1 MNKLSKFKI
10 IEEAFLLI
18 DKNGWEDFSLEKL
31 ALINNYKIEDLKN
44 FIKNKNS
51 ILVEFSKMIDQKVE
65 KNIDFQDFQNSN
77 IKDNIF
83 ELVMT
88 RFDVMTPFKRP
99 LKKILLEIQNPLI
112 LQKISSNVFNSMD
125 FYLEFSN
132 AYENSIFDIFKK
144 KSLFLIYAYCFRI
157 WLDDNSEEQ
166 SKTMSELDRLLSVAE
181 NFSKRAREFCLF

>member
-99 LKKILLEIQNPLI
+99 LK
-112 LQKISSNVFNSMD
+112 
-125 FYLEFSN
+125 
-132 AYENSIFDIFKK
+132 
-144 KSLFLIYAYCFRI
+144 
-157 WLDDNSEEQ
+157 
-166 SKTMSELDRLLSVAE
+166 E
-181 NFSKRAREFCLF
+181 NFIRNTKSTNFTKNIK

>member
-1 MNKLSKFKI
+1 
-10 IEEAFLLI
+10 
-18 DKNGWEDFSLEKL
+18 
-31 ALINNYKIEDLKN
+31 
-44 FIKNKNS
+44 
-51 ILVEFSKMIDQKVE
+51 
-65 KNIDFQDFQNSN
+65 
-77 IKDNIF
+77 
-83 ELVMT
+83 
-88 RFDVMTPFKRP
+88 
-99 LKKILLEIQNPLI
+99 
-112 LQKISSNVFNSMD
+112 MD

>member
-144 KSLFLIYAYCFRI
+144 KS
-157 WLDDNSEEQ
+157 
-166 SKTMSELDRLLSVAE
+166 
-181 NFSKRAREFCLF
+181 

>member
-1 MNKLSKFKI
+1 M
-10 IEEAFLLI
+10 
-18 DKNGWEDFSLEKL
+18 
-31 ALINNYKIEDLKN
+31 ALINNYKIEDFKN

-132 AYENSIFDIFKK
+132 AYENSIFDILKK
-144 KSLFLIYAYCFRI
+144 IFIPYLCLLF
-157 WLDDNSEEQ
+157 
-166 SKTMSELDRLLSVAE
+166 
-181 NFSKRAREFCLF
+181 

>member
-31 ALINNYKIEDLKN
+31 ALTNNYKIEDLKN

-144 KSLFLIYAYCFRI
+144 IFIPYLCLLF
-157 WLDDNSEEQ
+157 
-166 SKTMSELDRLLSVAE
+166 
-181 NFSKRAREFCLF
+181 

>member
-1 MNKLSKFKI
+1 MDGKT
-10 IEEAFLLI
+10 FL
-18 DKNGWEDFSLEKL
+18 LEKL

-157 WLDDNSEEQ
+157 WLE
-166 SKTMSELDRLLSVAE
+166 R
-181 NFSKRAREFCLF
+181 